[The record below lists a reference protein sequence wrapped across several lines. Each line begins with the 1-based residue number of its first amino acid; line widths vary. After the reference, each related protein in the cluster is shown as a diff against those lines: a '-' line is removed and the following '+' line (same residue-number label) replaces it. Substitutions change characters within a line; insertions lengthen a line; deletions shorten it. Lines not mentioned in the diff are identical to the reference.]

1 MDYCGGI
8 EEEREEEEIVTMTC
22 DHDYGH
28 FCKERDISL
37 GVPQSE
43 SLSIVIVKNN
53 INKTN

>member
-37 GVPQSE
+37 GVPQS
-43 SLSIVIVKNN
+43 
-53 INKTN
+53 